1 MLAHPRVS
9 RPVAHHWAFT
19 FQSAPPRS
27 RASLRGLIRTGH
39 VPASRC
45 FVFLLGTEPGDRTLQ
60 TWFVRPRTSPA
71 VLARRGSGPWSRT
84 TIASSKSSRPTV
96 RRSQNESPRAESNRV
111 ARRSEHRRQIPWR
124 GRGVSGWSRTIAEAS
139 FVARPPDPPA
149 ETWRRVRVSISLFE
163 VENLAT

>member
-71 VLARRGSGPWSRT
+71 VLARRGAAYRSRT
-84 TIASSKSSRPTV
+84 GLTSWTERLRHPSHQAAWFSRAPD
-96 RRSQNESPRAESNRV
+96 PRARARVTYGFRSRRGCIHSAPGSPAPSRHSLSGENRTPFV
-111 ARRSEHRRQIPWR
+111 SDPN
-124 GRGVSGWSRTIAEAS
+124 GVPHQS
-139 FVARPPDPPA
+139 
-149 ETWRRVRVSISLFE
+149 
-163 VENLAT
+163 ATLR